1 MAKESESG
9 REAGEKKKKFV
20 YMDASEEAAEY
31 PWRNFSGAVGV
42 VCVGEER

>member
-9 REAGEKKKKFV
+9 REAGEKKKFV
-20 YMDASEEAAEY
+20 QMDASEEAAEY